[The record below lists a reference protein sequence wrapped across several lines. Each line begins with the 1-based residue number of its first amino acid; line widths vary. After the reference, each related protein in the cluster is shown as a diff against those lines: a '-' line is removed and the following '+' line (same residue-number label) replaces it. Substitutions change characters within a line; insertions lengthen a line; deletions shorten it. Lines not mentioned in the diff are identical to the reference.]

1 MGKLMR
7 SNGFTDLQAYGGKKL
22 ASCLTAA
29 GVGLLAGPFGCLASV
44 AFWIATEV
52 VTTLF
57 KCMLAKLFGE
67 GFTTYFGES
76 ETLELIRSVYRYFEM
91 KMKGGLNASLKWMLD
106 FMESTQ
112 NGQKKLA

>member
-67 GFTTYFGES
+67 GFTKYVFW
-76 ETLELIRSVYRYFEM
+76 RV
-91 KMKGGLNASLKWMLD
+91 
-106 FMESTQ
+106 
-112 NGQKKLA
+112 